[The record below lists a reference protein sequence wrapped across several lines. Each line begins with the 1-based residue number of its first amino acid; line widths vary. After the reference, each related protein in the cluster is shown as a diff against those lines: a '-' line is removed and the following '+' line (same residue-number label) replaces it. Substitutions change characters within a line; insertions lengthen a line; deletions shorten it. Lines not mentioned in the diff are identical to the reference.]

1 MPIRIRSLLRRK
13 SERRET
19 IRRGTVRRENVRQ
32 RDRGSTNNQSAKKD
46 FENLFSKMTKIRDAQ
61 RSKRKKYVSL

>member
-13 SERRET
+13 AERRGT
-19 IRRGTVRRENVRQ
+19 IRRGTVRH
-32 RDRGSTNNQSAKKD
+32 RDRGSTNDQSARKD

-61 RSKRKKYVSL
+61 KSKREKYVSL